1 MAAAGS
7 LSAAGLLTLRRVMRA
22 EQRSTLPLEI
32 GAAPFDLILVL
43 GAHVSGH
50 GPSGELRARLDHA
63 LKLWR
68 SGLAPVIGVSGG
80 VADGIDEVEA
90 MREYLTER
98 EAPEAVIVAI
108 RPGDS
113 TRVTLSAVKAR
124 GAIRTVAVSSP
135 YHAYRLEREAKRQAV
150 QLVVNC
156 PPSTPDTRE
165 TAMRRAKL
173 LTETVA
179 VFWYSI
185 PTAVSSRVPTGPGSP
200 RHVLPFLLAGRRRR
214 PMERR
219 PGSATK

>member
-1 MAAAGS
+1 MAVAGS
-7 LSAAGLLTLRRVMRA
+7 LGVASLLTLRRVIRA
-22 EQRSTLPLEI
+22 EQSSTLPLEI

-43 GAHVSGH
+43 GAHVSEH

-113 TRVTLSAVKAR
+113 TRGAVRTL
-124 GAIRTVAVSSP
+124 AVSSP

-173 LTETVA
+173 MTETVA
-179 VFWYSI
+179 VFWYSVPI
-185 PTAVSSRVPTGPGSP
+185 AVSSRVPTGPGSP